1 MGSILPADLIQKAV
15 NTIKMLSV
23 EMVQR
28 AKSGHPGLPM
38 GCADLAF
45 VLWMKFLKHCPDD
58 PGWVNRDR
66 FVLSA
71 GHGSALLYSLL
82 HLFGYPLPEREL
94 RQFRQW
100 GSLTPGHPER
110 GLTPGVETTTG
121 PLGQGFANGIGMAI
135 AAKMLAARFNR
146 DGRRL
151 VDHMIYGICSDGDLM
166 EGVASEAAS
175 LAGHLGL
182 DNVVYI
188 YDDNRITIDGSTE
201 LAFTEDRGK
210 RFEAYGWFVQHVD
223 GHDHGQ
229 IESALR
235 GAREERSRPSL
246 IVARTFIAKGA
257 PTMEGSCET
266 HGAPLGEEEIS
277 RMKRNLGWPHDPF
290 HVPVEVRQ
298 LFEQRRR
305 ELLEICRKNKEA
317 VEAARAE
324 DPPLAALWDAMS
336 QKGLPDDLEEVFLSV
351 VAGEAEATRITS
363 GKILQKAAALIP
375 GLCGGSADLTPSN
388 KTFIKGEAIVS
399 RNNFQGRNFHFGVRE
414 HGMASLCNGM
424 ALYGGWIPYAGTF
437 LVFADYM
444 RPAIRLAAMM
454 GLQVIYVFTHDS
466 IFVGED
472 GPTHQ
477 PVEQLASLRSI
488 PGLVTIR
495 PADAAETAA
504 AWAVALR
511 RKHGPTA
518 LCLSRQDL
526 KVLNRS
532 VYGDACN
539 VAKGAYALSDCQ
551 GTPELLVL
559 ATGSEVQ
566 VALEV
571 QAALSQEGVKVRVVS
586 MPSQELFEEQQAAYR
601 EAVIPSGVRKRV
613 VIEAASP
620 FGWDRYLLSDGLM
633 IGMEH
638 FGRSAPYKLLAE
650 WFGFTRERVLA
661 RIREKLL

>member
-1 MGSILPADLIQKAV
+1 MGSILTAELARKAV

-23 EMVQR
+23 DMVQM
-28 AKSGHPGLPM
+28 AKSGHPGMPM

-58 PGWVNRDR
+58 PGWINRDR

-82 HLFGYPLPEREL
+82 YLSGYPLPEGEL
-94 RQFRQW
+94 RRFRQW
-100 GSLTPGHPER
+100 GALTPGHPEY

-146 DGRRL
+146 EGRRL
-151 VDHMIYGICSDGDLM
+151 LDHRIYGICSDGDLM

-182 DNVVYI
+182 DNVVYL

-201 LAFTEDRGK
+201 LTFSEDRAK
-210 RFEAYGWFVQHVD
+210 RFEAYGWFVQQID

-229 IESALR
+229 IEGALR
-235 GAREERSRPSL
+235 AAGEEGSRPSL
-246 IVARTFIAKGA
+246 IVARTSIAKGA
-257 PTMEGSCET
+257 PTLEGSCET
-266 HGAPLGEEEIS
+266 HGAPLGEEEIA
-277 RMKRNLGWPHDPF
+277 RMKKNLGWPGDPF
-290 HVPVEVRQ
+290 HVPPEVRL
-298 LFEQRRR
+298 LFEERRAELR
-305 ELLEICRKNKEA
+305 EIYRKSQGAMET
-317 VEAARAE
+317 ARAE
-324 DPPLAALWDAMS
+324 DPALARLWDSML
-336 QKGLPDDLEEVFLSV
+336 QKRLPADLDEVFRLT
-351 VAGEAEATRITS
+351 VAGEAEATRISS

-388 KTFIKGEAIVS
+388 KTFLKGEAVVS
-399 RNNFQGRNFHFGVRE
+399 RKNFQGRNFHFGVRE
-414 HGMASLCNGM
+414 HGMASLCNGI

-437 LVFADYM
+437 LIFSDYM

-477 PVEQLASLRSI
+477 PVEHLASLRAV

-495 PADAAETAA
+495 PADATETAA

-511 RKHGPTA
+511 RVQGPTA
-518 LCLSRQDL
+518 LCLSRQNL

-532 VYGDACN
+532 VYAGAGN
-539 VAKGAYALSDCQ
+539 VARGAYVLSDCK
-551 GTPELLVL
+551 GTPELLIL
-559 ATGSEVQ
+559 ATGSEVHI
-566 VALEV
+566 ALDV
-571 QAALSQEGVKVRVVS
+571 QAALTQEGKKVRVIS
-586 MPSQELFEEQQAAYR
+586 MPSRELFEEQETAYR
-601 EAVIPSGVRKRV
+601 EDVIPAGVRKRV

-620 FGWDRYLLSDGLM
+620 FGWDRYLLSEGLM

-638 FGRSAPYKLLAE
+638 FGRSAPAQVLAE
-650 WFGFTRERVLA
+650 RFGFTKESVLS
-661 RIREKLL
+661 RIRERLL